1 MRTLCCALSLV
12 TMVALA
18 GAQEKQIPQNVLEDI
33 ARDLAVLQSE
43 VIKTGEEQRAE
54 LALSYKHPVAVNIN
68 KPADVRTGAD
78 KNADVSFKVSPGT
91 TLPVVDKVND
101 WYAVKDKSNKVGWVN
116 ASDVTP
122 VTTPPPLSADEKFF
136 RNLTEKISKMRDKY
150 KDNPYVL
157 VKGFSVTLSIPPSVT
172 LDLEFK

>member
-101 WYAVKDKSNKVGWVN
+101 CKRLGCNSSDYTA
-116 ASDVTP
+116 ASKRRRKILP
-122 VTTPPPLSADEKFF
+122 KF
-136 RNLTEKISKMRDKY
+136 N
-150 KDNPYVL
+150 
-157 VKGFSVTLSIPPSVT
+157 
-172 LDLEFK
+172 